1 MPIVEQEKWD
11 SWVEKNTDSY
21 GKCCVDVAR
30 DVMTELD
37 KGEKFD
43 CHDVICKS
51 KHADGI
57 TGFMAGA
64 IASMVSQVHSR
75 GDEFKKQW
83 NSGYGVKEES
93 KGVVNPALVTIEV
106 DDAKETK

>member
-1 MPIVEQEKWD
+1 MNLKNQEKWD
-11 SWVEKNTDSY
+11 ECVENNTDSY

-43 CHDVICKS
+43 CHKIICKS

-57 TGFMAGA
+57 TGFMSGC
-64 IASMVSQVHSR
+64 IASMVSECHIR
-75 GDEFKKQW
+75 GNEFRKQW
-83 NSGYGVKEES
+83 NGDHGVKEETD
-93 KGVVNPALVTIEV
+93 GVVNPAIMTIEIK
-106 DDAKETK
+106 KEKK